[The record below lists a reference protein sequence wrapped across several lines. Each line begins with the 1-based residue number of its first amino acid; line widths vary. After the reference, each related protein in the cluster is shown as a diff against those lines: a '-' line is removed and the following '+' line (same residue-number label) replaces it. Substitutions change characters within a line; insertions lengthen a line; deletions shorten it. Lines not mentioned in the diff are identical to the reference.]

1 MEIIIRAEHIIDDG
15 CIMSRSGNDARTGQ
29 ALVQKAL
36 LEDGNISTE
45 QITTADVKPL
55 RCFFC
60 FLYDRF
66 IIKRIESESFF
77 FPKSTIFSNF
87 LPVQMQHT

>member
-66 IIKRIESESFF
+66 MLLMDDRMSQ
-77 FPKSTIFSNF
+77 
-87 LPVQMQHT
+87 LMQQYDVAY